1 MRKRVLLGVTGGI
14 SAYKSPTIASRLR
27 KSGIDVSV
35 VMTDSA
41 TKFITPLTMETMSGN
56 RVITDM
62 FSRDFPYEVEHI
74 SLAKSSDLVLIAP
87 ATANFIGKV
96 ANGIAD
102 DMLSTTIMACKGIK
116 VFAPAMNTG
125 MLTDENYLQNVEK
138 LKKQGAYFIESDS
151 GILAC
156 GDIGKG
162 RLPEPETIVDFCLEL
177 LKSKNDYC
185 GKRVLVTA
193 GATIETIDG
202 VRFLSNSSSGK
213 MGVAIADEAYS
224 RGADVTL
231 VCGRVSVDVPKYLKR
246 IDVVSTEDM
255 FNAVVGE
262 LPNNDVIIKAAAP
275 SDYAPIRVFA
285 NKVKSETLTLNL
297 VKTKDIAREVGRIKG
312 NRKLVIF
319 SAETEN
325 LIENAKGKLEKKN
338 ADLVVANDVTKEGA
352 GFNVDTN
359 IVTLIS
365 RQGEVCA
372 YEKMSKQKVANIIL
386 DKILEL

>member
-14 SAYKSPTIASRLR
+14 AAYKAPTIASHLR
-27 KSGIDVSV
+27 KNGVDVSV

-102 DMLSTTIMACKGIK
+102 DMLSTTIMASKGIK

-125 MLTDENYLQNVEK
+125 MMTDESYLKNVET
-138 LKKQGAYFIESDS
+138 LKARGAIFIEADS

-156 GDIGKG
+156 GDVGKG
-162 RLPEPETIVDFCLEL
+162 RLPDPDVIVGKCLEL
-177 LKSKNDYC
+177 LKANNDYA
-185 GKRVLVTA
+185 GKKVLVTA

-213 MGVAIADEAYS
+213 MGIALADEAYS

-231 VCGRVSVDVPKYLKR
+231 ICGKVTANVPSYLKR
-246 IDVVSTEDM
+246 IDVTSTEDM
-255 FNAVVGE
+255 LNAVLNEV
-262 LPNNDVIIKAAAP
+262 PNHDIIIKAAAP
-275 SDYAPIRVFA
+275 ADYAPIKVFD
-285 NKVKSETLTLNL
+285 NKVKSTTLTLEL
-297 VKTKDIAREVGRIKG
+297 VKTKDIAAEVGKVKG
-312 NRKLVIF
+312 NKKLVIF

-325 LIENAKGKLEKKN
+325 LIENAKQKLIKKN
-338 ADLVVANDVTKEGA
+338 ADLVVANDVTEEGA

-359 IVTLIS
+359 IITLITAD
-365 RQGEVCA
+365 GEITPH
-372 YEKMSKQKVANIIL
+372 EKATKQVVANIIL
-386 DKILEL
+386 DKILDL